1 MELQNGSP
9 ASFEGRLEREI
20 RCYELL
26 DRLNIEFKRIDH
38 EAASTMEVCEEI
50 DKSLGAT
57 ICKNLFLCNRQET
70 QFYLLMIPGNK
81 VFKTKDLSSQIQSS
95 RLSFAKAEYMEEF
108 LDTLPGSASILGL
121 MNDTENRVRLLVDE
135 EVLQGEYV
143 GCHPCMNTSSL
154 KIKTKDMFG
163 PLLTAMKHDM
173 TVVQLPRYEEEEK
186 KERNF

>member
-1 MELQNGSP
+1 
-9 ASFEGRLEREI
+9 
-20 RCYELL
+20 
-26 DRLNIEFKRIDH
+26 
-38 EAASTMEVCEEI
+38 
-50 DKSLGAT
+50 
-57 ICKNLFLCNRQET
+57 
-70 QFYLLMIPGNK
+70 
-81 VFKTKDLSSQIQSS
+81 
-95 RLSFAKAEYMEEF
+95 MEEF